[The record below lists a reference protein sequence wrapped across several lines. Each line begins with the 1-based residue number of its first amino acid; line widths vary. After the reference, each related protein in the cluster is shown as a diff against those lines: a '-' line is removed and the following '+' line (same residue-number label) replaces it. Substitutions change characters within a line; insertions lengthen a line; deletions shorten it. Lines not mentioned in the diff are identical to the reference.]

1 MPSFLSQKDYKNRWQ
16 KITKVLTY
24 NQGGDMME
32 KLQFK
37 VGTKDESIRLRLT
50 KEEKKIIK
58 DLAVEKG
65 LTLTD
70 LVKYA
75 INKVIE
81 E

>member
-1 MPSFLSQKDYKNRWQ
+1 M
-16 KITKVLTY
+16 LTY
-24 NQGGDMME
+24 NQGGDKME

-58 DLAVEKG
+58 DLAIEKG

>member
-1 MPSFLSQKDYKNRWQ
+1 
-16 KITKVLTY
+16 
-24 NQGGDMME
+24 ME

-58 DLAVEKG
+58 DLATKKG
-65 LTLTD
+65 LTITD

-81 E
+81 EV

>member
-1 MPSFLSQKDYKNRWQ
+1 M
-16 KITKVLTY
+16 LTY
-24 NQGGDMME
+24 NQGGDKME

-50 KEEKKIIK
+50 KEEKKTIK
-58 DLAVEKG
+58 DLAAEKG

>member
-1 MPSFLSQKDYKNRWQ
+1 
-16 KITKVLTY
+16 
-24 NQGGDMME
+24 ME

-37 VGTKDESIRLRLT
+37 TNTKDESIRLRLT

-58 DLAVEKG
+58 DLAAEKG

-81 E
+81 DL

>member
-1 MPSFLSQKDYKNRWQ
+1 
-16 KITKVLTY
+16 
-24 NQGGDMME
+24 ME

-37 VGTKDESIRLRLT
+37 NEIKDESIRLRLT
-50 KEEKKIIK
+50 KSEKKTIK
-58 DLAVEKG
+58 DLAAEKG
-65 LTLTD
+65 LTITD

>member
-1 MPSFLSQKDYKNRWQ
+1 
-16 KITKVLTY
+16 
-24 NQGGDMME
+24 ME

-37 VGTKDESIRLRLT
+37 TEIKDESIRLRLT
-50 KEEKKIIK
+50 KGEKKIIK
-58 DLAVEKG
+58 DLAAEKK

-81 E
+81 EV

>member
-16 KITKVLTY
+16 RITKVVIY

-58 DLAVEKG
+58 DLAAEKG

>member
-1 MPSFLSQKDYKNRWQ
+1 MPSFLSRKDYKNCWQ
-16 KITKVLTY
+16 RITKVLIY

-58 DLAVEKG
+58 DLAAKKG

>member
-1 MPSFLSQKDYKNRWQ
+1 ML
-16 KITKVLTY
+16 IY

-58 DLAVEKG
+58 DLAKEKG

-81 E
+81 DL